1 MLRIFLGRFPEESD
15 QTQSSSAKTN
25 SAIYVKKVDV
35 DKRIE
40 FCLVLHNV
48 YFRWK
53 RIAYFRFLQETE
65 NNKMNPVKSC
75 KSCQKISF
83 YN

>member
-48 YFRWK
+48 YFR
-53 RIAYFRFLQETE
+53 
-65 NNKMNPVKSC
+65 
-75 KSCQKISF
+75 
-83 YN
+83 